1 MFAWMQFAVN
11 PVEALHSA
19 KVELQGLLLPEGAPL
34 ILDGSSQLQGKHLTF
49 SRLTAS
55 GGTTG
60 LVANLIRRD

>member
-1 MFAWMQFAVN
+1 M
-11 PVEALHSA
+11 EALHSA

-34 ILDGSSQLQGKHLTF
+34 ILDGSSQVQGNHLTF

-60 LVANLIRRD
+60 LVADLIRRD